1 MSCGTL
7 EIKGFMKAQTERQ
20 PLKLAT
26 FVDVT
31 EARNDWLEGALWHR
45 SMVPDRERHR
55 PGAESEIDEVKES
68 KVLVVPGEN
77 SHAES
82 Q

>member
-1 MSCGTL
+1 MN
-7 EIKGFMKAQTERQ
+7 R
-20 PLKLAT
+20 LKLLRCVGPLRAGH
-26 FVDVT
+26 FGLRAHVVVT

-68 KVLVVPGEN
+68 DVLVVTGEN
-77 SHAES
+77 SLAER